1 MHQVNSFNN
10 MVKTFLER
18 VIIII
23 FKDLKLKIL
32 ITFVKKKRI
41 LNVRY

>member
-23 FKDLKLKIL
+23 FKDLKLKKL

-41 LNVRY
+41 LNLRY